1 MNAIQLFLFL
11 SLSLF
16 FLVLVY
22 DNYKCPILYSKQLR
36 QSIYKLAQCSKTVMT
51 PLKNR
56 GRTRAIEGYFFN
68 ENLRPKLQLDV
79 IGY

>member
-1 MNAIQLFLFL
+1 MAENASFQGVVLTPQKEISSRVFKMTIFLNFFVAFMNHI
-11 SLSLF
+11 
-16 FLVLVY
+16 
-22 DNYKCPILYSKQLR
+22 
-36 QSIYKLAQCSKTVMT
+36 AQCSKTVVT